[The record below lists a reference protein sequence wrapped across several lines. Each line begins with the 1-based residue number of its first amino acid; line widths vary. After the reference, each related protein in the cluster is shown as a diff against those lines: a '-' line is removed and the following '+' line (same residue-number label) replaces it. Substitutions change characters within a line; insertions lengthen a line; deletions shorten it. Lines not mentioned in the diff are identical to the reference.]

1 MDDSP
6 HLEQETTANAG
17 HSHRCEN
24 AARCTTE
31 TGLLYGGSVEQKPL
45 LASRIA
51 VHGKIASL
59 KVARNRWQNKTSR
72 CGRAG
77 RRVEY
82 PRGMV
87 RILPG
92 PRALDRRCAE
102 IGKGFMHYPV
112 KCVEQF

>member
-59 KVARNRWQNKTSR
+59 KVARNRWQNKPADTMLEL
-72 CGRAG
+72 GAAA
-77 RRVEY
+77 
-82 PRGMV
+82 P
-87 RILPG
+87 LPVIPEKDATTPG
-92 PRALDRRCAE
+92 L
-102 IGKGFMHYPV
+102 
-112 KCVEQF
+112 